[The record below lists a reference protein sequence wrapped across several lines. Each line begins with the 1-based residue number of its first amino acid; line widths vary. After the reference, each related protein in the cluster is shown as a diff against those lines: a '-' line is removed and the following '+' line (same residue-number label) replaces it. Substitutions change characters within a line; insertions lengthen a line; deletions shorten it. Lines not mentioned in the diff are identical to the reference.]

1 MAATLSR
8 LRLAGIPAVLAEPA
22 HYDRAVFATY
32 DELKARR
39 RV

>member
-8 LRLAGIPAVLAEPA
+8 LRLSGIPVVLAEPA
-22 HYDRAVFATY
+22 QYERAVFASY
-32 DELKARR
+32 DELKAQR